1 VAVLAVLDA
10 DSIKRYIKYQSGTGT
25 IGDPFVPDQDGNATE
40 TTLAALNT
48 KVPASPSTAGN
59 QTTANTSLSSIDG
72 KLTDVATQTT
82 VAAILAK
89 IIASPATEATLA
101 AILAKLIA
109 SPATEATVAA
119 LLSSLGL
126 TTDTAATG
134 DGSAIAI
141 LKQLRTLYAGG
152 LPAALVSGRLDVNVG
167 SGTVNVGNFPSTQ
180 PVSGTVTANLGTL
193 NGAATAANQSTEIGS
208 LSSIDGKL
216 TDVATQTTLAAIK
229 AKTDNLDTALS
240 GVKTGTDKIPASPA
254 TAGNQT
260 TANTSLA
267 SIDTKTIQGITADY
281 DTGAGTQNVEIVG
294 FALPKS
300 GGAVAGGTASDP
312 IRNDPTGTTTQPV
325 SVSSLPLPTG
335 AATEA
340 TLANGATAA
349 NQSTLNTRVGDVT
362 ETAPSTDTA
371 SSGLNGR
378 LQRIAQRIT
387 SLIALVPSALT
398 GSGNFKVAVVE
409 STASQTVSG
418 TVTANLG
425 TIAGVATEATLANA
439 ATAANQSTLNTRTGD
454 VTETAP
460 STDTASSGLNGRL
473 QRIAQRLTSLI
484 ALVPSALT
492 GSGNFKTAL
501 VESTAT
507 VTVAPSGT
515 FTTKETRAAT
525 PTQSSVAGSASSVS
539 LLASNANR
547 LGATIYNDSTAI
559 LYLKLGTTASTTSYT
574 AQLPSNGYYEVPFAY
589 TGAIDGIW
597 ATSTGNARVTELA
610 A

>member
-1 VAVLAVLDA
+1 
-10 DSIKRYIKYQSGTGT
+10 
-25 IGDPFVPDQDGNATE
+25 
-40 TTLAALNT
+40 
-48 KVPASPSTAGN
+48 
-59 QTTANTSLSSIDG
+59 
-72 KLTDVATQTT
+72 
-82 VAAILAK
+82 
-89 IIASPATEATLA
+89 
-101 AILAKLIA
+101 
-109 SPATEATVAA
+109 
-119 LLSSLGL
+119 
-126 TTDTAATG
+126 
-134 DGSAIAI
+134 
-141 LKQLRTLYAGG
+141 
-152 LPAALVSGRLDVNVG
+152 VSGRLDVNIG
-167 SGTVNVGNFPSTQ
+167 AGTVNVGNFPSTQ

-193 NGAATAANQSTEIGS
+193 NGAATAANQATEIGS
-208 LSSIDGKL
+208 LSSIDGKI

-229 AKTDNLDTALS
+229 AKTDNLDTVLS

-260 TANTSLA
+260 AANTSLA
-267 SIDTKTIQGITADY
+267 SIDTKTIQGIAVDY
-281 DTGAGTQNVEIVG
+281 DTGAGTQNVEIIG

-325 SVSSLPLPTG
+325 SVSSLPLPSG

-340 TLANGATAA
+340 TLASVATSA
-349 NQSTLNTRVGDVT
+349 NQTTLNTRVGDVT
-362 ETAPSTDTA
+362 ETAPSTDTG

-409 STASQTVSG
+409 STASQTISG

-425 TIAGVATEATLANA
+425 TIAGVATEATLANV

-460 STDTASSGLNGRL
+460 STDTGSSGTNGRL

-507 VTVAPSGT
+507 VT
-515 FTTKETRAAT
+515 TKETRAAT

-547 LGATIYNDSTAI
+547 LGATVYNDSTAA
-559 LYLKLGTTASTTSYT
+559 LYVKLGTTASTTSYT
-574 AQLPSNGYYEVPFAY
+574 FQIYANEYFEVPFQY

-597 ATSTGNARVTELA
+597 TSATGNARITELSA
-610 A
+610 